1 MLTLLVTI
9 CLYFVASVHAS
20 DATTGSEAGVITGV
34 ADHPIMIKFTDKM
47 VKKHGFKR
55 EEIEPVLAEAKRLP
69 IIIEKMSR
77 PAEAWPWYRYRK
89 IFLKEKRINQGVE
102 FWQENAAVLNAA
114 EKKYG
119 VPPEIML
126 AILGVETRF
135 GRIKGGFRVV
145 DALVTIGID
154 YPKRSKYFMKELEHV
169 FLLSREE
176 NFVPLELEG
185 SYAGAMGMA
194 QFMPSSY
201 RHYAVDFDNDGVRDL
216 SNNVNDAVGSIASY
230 LKRHGWTRG
239 EPITTRAEVSGKKYQ
254 KFVKKGMKPKVKIAD
269 VGSYGVKA
277 AEKYPDKLKASLIEL
292 ELEND
297 AKEYWLGMG
306 NFYAITRY
314 NHSNL
319 YAMAVFQLSEE
330 IKALYFKK

>member
-1 MLTLLVTI
+1 MRFCLPVFVVLLLVFGFTS
-9 CLYFVASVHAS
+9 VQASETKDNVTS
-20 DATTGSEAGVITGV
+20 N
-34 ADHPIMIKFTDKM
+34 PIIIKFMDNM
-47 VKKHGFKR
+47 VKEHGFKR
-55 EEIEPVLAEAKRLP
+55 EEVEAVLTQAKVLP

-77 PAEAWPWYRYRK
+77 PAEAWPWHRYRK

-102 FWQENAAVLNAA
+102 FWRENTAILEAA

-119 VPPEIML
+119 VPEEIIL

-145 DALVTIGID
+145 DALVTIGVD
-154 YPKRSKYFMKELEHV
+154 YPKRSKYFLKELAQV
-169 FLLSREE
+169 FILSKEE
-176 NFVPLELEG
+176 NFDPLALEG

-201 RHYAVDFDNDGVRDL
+201 RHFAVDFDGDGVRDL
-216 SNNVNDAVGSIASY
+216 LNNKADAVGSIASY
-230 LKRHGWTRG
+230 LSRHNWKAGD
-239 EPITTRAEVSGKKYQ
+239 PIATRATVSDKSHQ

-269 VGSYGVKA
+269 IGKYGVTA
-277 AEKYPDKLKASLIEL
+277 ADNYPGELKASLIEL
-292 ELEND
+292 EQED
-297 AKEYWLGMG
+297 GMEYWLGMG

-319 YAMAVFQLSEE
+319 YAMAVYQLSEE
-330 IKALYFKK
+330 IKVAYNKAK